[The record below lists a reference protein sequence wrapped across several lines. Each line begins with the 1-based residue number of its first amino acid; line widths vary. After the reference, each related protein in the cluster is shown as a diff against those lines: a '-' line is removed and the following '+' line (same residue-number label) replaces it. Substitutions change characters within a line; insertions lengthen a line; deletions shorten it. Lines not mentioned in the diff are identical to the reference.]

1 MSLDFWFVTEW
12 YTLLQKVQDQES
24 IALTP
29 SNMAGYFLVT
39 NAICLLSFFV
49 ILAKDCFLL
58 YGFDEQ
64 FELLLHHLAVLSII
78 LSDIKNENII
88 GMLSIEPQT
97 AAWVPS
103 LFLFVFLL
111 EWKQCQKLYLGKC
124 FARISP
130 LISNIQGED
139 YCAFTIKDRVMKRGL
154 RLEDSVEPA
163 VALFAAWAWAWTGT
177 FVSNLLGDGVVPE
190 KSN

>member
-1 MSLDFWFVTEW
+1 
-12 YTLLQKVQDQES
+12 
-24 IALTP
+24 
-29 SNMAGYFLVT
+29 
-39 NAICLLSFFV
+39 
-49 ILAKDCFLL
+49 
-58 YGFDEQ
+58 
-64 FELLLHHLAVLSII
+64 
-78 LSDIKNENII
+78 
-88 GMLSIEPQT
+88 MLSIEPQT

-130 LISNIQGED
+130 LVSNIQGED

-190 KSN
+190 KSLIRITSTRTHESEGSGFESRCWQNIFWVKSLLQCNGIIIVLWNLCINHVRDMHCIKCIVSISGRFTLNLN